1 MNNNTIEFEEM
12 ENVFAEVQFGKE
24 NILYFNG
31 PTLILEFNQNWKDFG
46 LVKGLLCQVN
56 ILGGTLQG
64 FVKLIDDKILT
75 LRMVDAELK
84 QLKMGEYTYARDEKT
99 RKKIE
104 KGLNEN
110 GH

>member
-1 MNNNTIEFEEM
+1 M
-12 ENVFAEVQFGKE
+12 
-24 NILYFNG
+24 Y
-31 PTLILEFNQNWKDFG
+31 
-46 LVKGLLCQVN
+46 LLKYN
-56 ILGGTLQG
+56 LA
-64 FVKLIDDKILT
+64 KKILT